1 MISGCFEYVSHW
13 SARTL
18 RRSACKTRH
27 IDWAVQLY
35 PVPLPPKV
43 IPSLRHSPAMLSSPR
58 KPSPRCPVCACVL
71 VSSWLPNRATMSQ
84 ESSLTQSGH
93 SVRQAL
99 TAYNMISDG
108 APQAKNS
115 NRI

>member
-35 PVPLPPKV
+35 PVPLPPKGGDGVTQV
-43 IPSLRHSPAMLSSPR
+43 IAHLQAHLVVHLARAA
-58 KPSPRCPVCACVL
+58 KPDRRQ
-71 VSSWLPNRATMSQ
+71 RATDR
-84 ESSLTQSGH
+84 SLW
-93 SVRQAL
+93 
-99 TAYNMISDG
+99 G
-108 APQAKNS
+108 AGGVSYAVFPIAADDATR
-115 NRI
+115 NR